1 VHPGQAE
8 EAGML
13 PLLDVLPRCCY
24 SENDTHQDKYGLLQG
39 LRDLQSSVPGPSDNY
54 GVIPFQIINMVKKN
68 SQANIRLLDGNQAAA
83 EGVRLSRV
91 QVIAAYPITPQTPV
105 TEVLSEFVERGDLK
119 SEYIAVESEHS
130 VMAVC
135 TSASLVGARTFTA
148 TSAHGLAYMHE
159 MLHWAAG
166 ARLPIVLA
174 CVNRA
179 LGAPWN
185 ILNDQQDSISQRD
198 TGWIQLYARNNQ
210 EILDTIIQAY
220 KIAET
225 VYVPVMVCYDGYIL
239 SHTEMPVEVP
249 SQAKVDKFLP
259 PYKPHTTLDPANPKN
274 YNLVTLADPRVN
286 AEGVLCHGYMELRYL
301 LQEALQNSAETIS
314 KVGEEFGKLFGR
326 DYSDMFW
333 QDDMEN
339 ADIVIVA
346 MGSLAMEA
354 TVAAEMLRK
363 EGNKVGVLG
372 LRTFRPFPKAAL
384 SKALKKTRLITVFDK
399 NISYGAEGAT
409 CSEIKS
415 ALYGSKTEAVIRN
428 FIVGLGGRDVKAR
441 ELADAVRSALPAMKS
456 GALNSEHPE
465 WICYI

>member
-1 VHPGQAE
+1 MAI
-8 EAGML
+8 
-13 PLLDVLPRCCY
+13 
-24 SENDTHQDKYGLLQG
+24 SEIASG
-39 LRDLQSSVPGPSDNY
+39 
-54 GVIPFQIINMVKKN
+54 FINMAKKIDKTD
-68 SQANIRLLDGNQAAA
+68 IRLLDGNQAAA
-83 EGVRLSRV
+83 EGARLSRV
-91 QVIAAYPITPQTPV
+91 QVIAAYPITPQTPL
-105 TEVLSEFVERGDLK
+105 TEELSEFVERGELNA
-119 SEYIAVESEHS
+119 EYVAVESEHS
-130 VMAVC
+130 AMTVC

-166 ARLPIVLA
+166 ARLPVVLA

-179 LGAPWN
+179 IGAPWN

-198 TGWIQLYARNNQ
+198 TGWIQIYARNNQ
-210 EILDTIIQAY
+210 EILDIIIQAY

-225 VYVPVMVCYDGYIL
+225 VYIPVMVCFDGYVL
-239 SHTEMPVEVP
+239 SHTEMPVDVP
-249 SQAKVDKFLP
+249 SQEQVDRFLP

-301 LQEALQNSAETIS
+301 LQEALQDSTETIG
-314 KVGEEFGKLFGR
+314 KIGREFGKLFGR
-326 DYSDMFW
+326 DYAGLFW
-333 QDDMEN
+333 ENGMDD

-354 TVAAEMLRK
+354 MVAADMLRE
-363 EGNKVGVLG
+363 EGRKVGVLG
-372 LRTFRPFPKAAL
+372 LKVFRPFPKAAL
-384 SKALKKTRLITVFDK
+384 VKALEKARLIVVFDK
-399 NISYGAEGAT
+399 NISYGSEGAT

-415 ALYGSKTEAVIRN
+415 ALYGSQTKAAIRN

-441 ELADAVRSALPAMKS
+441 EMADAVRKSIASIKS
-456 GALNSEHPE
+456 GALNVNYPE